1 MNQTAERAFLLRVIA
16 AFAALYVI
24 WGSTYFAIRVTLDS
38 MSASASAA
46 ARFVIAGPF
55 LLLLAGLRGHA
66 IIPPRRELLS
76 LAIVGCLLLVGGN
89 GLVVWSEQYVAS
101 GLAALTVA
109 TTPLWIAILGGLLPG
124 GERLPPMGWA
134 GVLLGLIG
142 LGVLLW
148 PKLSA
153 GAGGER
159 YGEAA
164 VLLAT
169 LCWTSGSLYSK
180 RVVFTVPPLVGT
192 GWQMLMAGIVL
203 SLIAARAGA
212 FSHFAPTPAGWLA
225 LGYLVLFGSC
235 IAFTAFGWL
244 LQHVPAAKVMTYAYV
259 NPVIAVLLGCL
270 LRNEPFTASMA
281 LGTPIIVLAVA
292 LVTTANIRTAQRPAE
307 RLSAQPA
314 RTAAGARAHVRRTS

>member
-1 MNQTAERAFLLRVIA
+1 MNQTTDRAFLLRVIA

-38 MSASASAA
+38 MAPAASAA
-46 ARFVIAGPF
+46 VRFVVAGPL
-55 LLLLAGLRGHA
+55 LLLLARLNGQA
-66 IIPPRRELLS
+66 ILPPRRELVS
-76 LAIVGCLLLVGGN
+76 LGVIGCLLLVGGN

-109 TTPLWIAILGGLLPG
+109 TTPLWIAIFGALLPH
-124 GERLPPMGWA
+124 GERLPAAGWA

-153 GAGGER
+153 GAGSEL
-159 YGEAA
+159 YGEVA
-164 VLLAT
+164 LLSAT
-169 LCWTSGSLYSK
+169 LCWTSGSLCSK
-180 RVVFTVPPLVGT
+180 RIVLTVPPLVAT
-192 GWQMLMAGIVL
+192 GWQMLIAGVVF

-212 FSHFAPTPAGWLA
+212 LTHFAPAPAGWLA
-225 LGYLVLFGSC
+225 LGYLVIFGSC

-270 LRNEPFTASMA
+270 LRDEPFTTSMA
-281 LGTPIIVLAVA
+281 LGTPIIVVAVA
-292 LVTTANIRTAQRPAE
+292 LVTTAKVRTAPHPVPHVR
-307 RLSAQPA
+307 AQPA
-314 RTAAGARAHVRRTS
+314 RTAA

>member
-1 MNQTAERAFLLRVIA
+1 MIA

-24 WGSTYFAIRVTLDS
+24 WGSTYLAIRVTLDS
-38 MSASASAA
+38 MSPGASASV
-46 ARFVIAGPF
+46 RFVIAGPF
-55 LLLLAGLRGHA
+55 LLLLARLNGHA

-76 LAIVGCLLLVGGN
+76 LAIIGCCLLVGGN

-109 TTPLWIAILGGLLPG
+109 TTPLWIAIFGALLPR
-124 GERLPPMGWA
+124 GERLPATGWA

-153 GAGGER
+153 GAGSELQ
-159 YGEAA
+159 GEAA
-164 VLLAT
+164 LLAAT
-169 LCWTSGSLYSK
+169 LCWTSGSLYAK
-180 RVVFTVPPLVGT
+180 RVVLTVSPLVAT
-192 GWQMLMAGIVL
+192 GWEMVTAGVVL

-212 FSHFAPTPAGWLA
+212 FSHFAPAPAACVA

-259 NPVIAVLLGCL
+259 NPVIAVLLGCA

-281 LGTPIIVLAVA
+281 LGTPIIVVAVA
-292 LVTTANIRTAQRPAE
+292 LVTTAKIRTVQQPMRQA
-307 RLSAQPA
+307 SVQPA
-314 RTAAGARAHVRRTS
+314 RTAA

>member
-1 MNQTAERAFLLRVIA
+1 MNQTADRTFLLRVIA
-16 AFAALYVI
+16 AFLALYVI
-24 WGSTYFAIRVTLDS
+24 WGSTYLAIRVTLDS

-55 LLLLAGLRGHA
+55 LLLLARVKGQG
-66 IIPPRRELLS
+66 IVPPRRELVSLS
-76 LAIVGCLLLVGGN
+76 IIGCLLLVGGN

-109 TTPLWIAILGGLLPG
+109 TTPLWIAILGALLPS
-124 GERLPPMGWA
+124 GERLPATGWA

-159 YGEAA
+159 YGEGA

-192 GWQMLMAGIVL
+192 GWQMLVAGIVL

-212 FSHFAPTPAGWLA
+212 FSHFAPEPAGWLA

-244 LQHVPAAKVMTYAYV
+244 LQHVPTAKVMTYAYV

-281 LGTPIIVLAVA
+281 LGTPIIVIAVA
-292 LVTTANIRTAQRPAE
+292 LVTTAKMRTAQRPVE
-307 RLSAQPA
+307 RVSVQPA
-314 RTAAGARAHVRRTS
+314 RTAARTRSHLRGIS

>member
-1 MNQTAERAFLLRVIA
+1 MTQTMDRGFLLRVVA

-38 MSASASAA
+38 MPAAASASI
-46 ARFVIAGPF
+46 RFIIAGPF
-55 LLLLAGLRGHA
+55 LLLLARLNGHA
-66 IIPPRRELLS
+66 IIPPRRDRVP
-76 LAIVGCLLLVGGN
+76 LAVIGCLLLVGGN

-109 TTPLWIAILGGLLPG
+109 TTPLWIAIGGAVLPR
-124 GERLPPMGWA
+124 GERLPAAGWA
-134 GVLLGLIG
+134 GVLLGLLG

-153 GAGGER
+153 GAGSEL
-159 YGEAA
+159 YAEIA
-164 VLLAT
+164 LLTAT

-180 RVVFTVPPLVGT
+180 RVTLTTPPLVAT
-192 GWQMLMAGIVL
+192 GWQMSTAGVVL
-203 SLIAARAGA
+203 SSVAAGAGA
-212 FSHFAPTPAGWLA
+212 FAHFSPSPVGWLA
-225 LGYLVLFGSC
+225 LAYLVFFGSC

-270 LRNEPFTASMA
+270 LRNEPFTTAMA
-281 LGTPIIVLAVA
+281 LGTPIIVIAVA
-292 LVTTANIRTAQRPAE
+292 LVTTAKVRVAQHPV
-307 RLSAQPA
+307 QPVSVQTA
-314 RTAAGARAHVRRTS
+314 RTAA

>member
-1 MNQTAERAFLLRVIA
+1 MNQTADRTFLLRVIA

-55 LLLLAGLRGHA
+55 LLLLARVNGHA
-66 IIPPRRELLS
+66 IVPPRRELVS
-76 LAIVGCLLLVGGN
+76 LGIIGCLLLVGGN

-109 TTPLWIAILGGLLPG
+109 TTPLWIAILGALLPS
-124 GERLPPMGWA
+124 GERLPATGWA

-153 GAGGER
+153 GVGGER
-159 YGEAA
+159 YAEVAL
-164 VLLAT
+164 LLAT
-169 LCWTSGSLYSK
+169 LCWASGSLYSK
-180 RVVFTVPPLVGT
+180 RVSFTVPPLVGT
-192 GWQMLMAGIVL
+192 GWQMLVAGIVL

-212 FSHFAPTPAGWLA
+212 FSHFAPEPAGWFA

-244 LQHVPAAKVMTYAYV
+244 LQHVAAAKVMTYAYV

-281 LGTPIIVLAVA
+281 LGTPIIVVAVA
-292 LVTTANIRTAQRPAE
+292 LVTMAKIRTPQRPLHVSVPRA
-307 RLSAQPA
+307 RSAA
-314 RTAAGARAHVRRTS
+314 